1 MLTNLYQAVAHF
13 PPARCEQGENIMA
26 SDKVM
31 HISDSE
37 FDSKVLQGDLPCLI
51 DFWAPW
57 CGPCKAIGPMIDEL
71 AEEYDGKL
79 RIAKM
84 NVDDNPATPGKY
96 GIRAIPTLILFK
108 DGEKV
113 DQITGAVGKTQ
124 LTELISKA
132 V

>member
-1 MLTNLYQAVAHF
+1 VSKEKTV
-13 PPARCEQGENIMA
+13 MA

-37 FDSKVLQGDLPCLI
+37 FESKVLKGELPCLI

-57 CGPCKAIGPMIDEL
+57 CGPCKAIAPVIDEL
-71 AEEYDGKL
+71 AEEYEGKL
-79 RIAKM
+79 LIAKM

-108 DGEKV
+108 GGEKV

-124 LTELISKA
+124 LTDLIKKA